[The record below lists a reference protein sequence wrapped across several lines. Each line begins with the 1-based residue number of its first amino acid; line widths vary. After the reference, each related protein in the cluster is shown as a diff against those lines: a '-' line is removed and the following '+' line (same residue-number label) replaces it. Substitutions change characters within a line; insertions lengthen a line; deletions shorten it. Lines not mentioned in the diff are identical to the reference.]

1 MADET
6 PPKTDSA
13 EGGAPISR
21 ELAGLP
27 MEHLIAAPLA
37 ASIKAQRMLGE
48 EMIGFVNRLAYGTE
62 GTTGNAGDK
71 PVLKL
76 PMQLE
81 RPVTKD
87 DGTISVSKINVA
99 PPVLGLVPIPALL
112 IDSVDITFSM
122 EIHTLDGSKT
132 NSEEAIEAKAKA
144 EANGLFYSGS
154 LEVTGKAST
163 QRENT
168 RSTDK
173 TAKYDV
179 TVHAA
184 QQEPTEGM
192 AKLMDL
198 LASTVEPISVSK
210 D

>member
-1 MADET
+1 
-6 PPKTDSA
+6 
-13 EGGAPISR
+13 
-21 ELAGLP
+21 

-37 ASIKAQRMLGE
+37 ASIKAQRMLGD
-48 EMIGFVNRLAYGTE
+48 EMIGFINKLAYGSDQN
-62 GTTGNAGDK
+62 TGNAGDQ
-71 PVLKL
+71 PILKL
-76 PMQLE
+76 PMELE
-81 RPVTKD
+81 RPVTHD
-87 DGTISVSKINVA
+87 DGSISVNKITVA
-99 PPVLGLVPIPALL
+99 PPVLGLVPVPALL
-112 IDSVDITFSM
+112 IESVDITFSM
-122 EIHTLDGSKT
+122 EIHTVDTAKSSSTAEGSAKAT
-132 NSEEAIEAKAKA
+132 AEAK
-144 EANGLFYSGS
+144 GLFYKGS
-154 LEVTGKAST
+154 LEVSGKAST

-210 D
+210 KS